1 MRVRWVMKI
10 RDVMTPHAKCIGPD
24 STLVEVARQM
34 RELDVGS
41 LPICENDRLAGM
53 VTDRDLVLRGIAEA
67 RDPGSTPVRELMS
80 PGIVY
85 IFEEQDVGE
94 AARLMEV
101 KKIRRLPVLNRD
113 KRLVG
118 IVSLGDLAVEAG
130 TALSGEAL
138 KEISQP
144 VHHGSW

>member
-1 MRVRWVMKI
+1 MKI
-10 RDVMTPHAKCIGPD
+10 SDVMTPHAKCIGPEL
-24 STLVEVARQM
+24 TLIHAANQM

-41 LPICENDRLAGM
+41 LPICENDRLVGI
-53 VTDRDLVLRGIAEA
+53 VTDRDLALRGITEA
-67 RDPGSTPVRELMS
+67 RDPRAMTIREVMS

-85 IFEEQDVGE
+85 IFDDQDVEE

-101 KKIRRLPVLNRD
+101 KQIRRLPVLNRD

-130 TALSGEAL
+130 MVLSGEAL
-138 KEISQP
+138 KEISRP
-144 VHHGSW
+144 VHHESRSA